1 VSRFEHDRT
10 RFKLRNAHAAKK
22 VQCGD
27 CHVDLKHYR
36 DTPME
41 CVSCHKKD
49 DKHEGQFGARCDS
62 CHSDR
67 DWKVQRFDHAQTRF
81 PLLGKHVP
89 VKCGD
94 CHKTARYKDAPRECI
109 GCHRND
115 DAHKAKFGT
124 ACESCH
130 GARAWGLWNFDHG
143 RRTTYALDGAHTK
156 VPCESCHTQA
166 APAGKAAASV
176 GTNCIACHR
185 RDDTHDGA
193 FGPGCEQCHASDSW
207 KRIRTRVGFD
217 EPRQRAVLW
226 ALGYSSHLSGD
237 ALAQGRP

>member
-1 VSRFEHDRT
+1 V
-10 RFKLRNAHAAKK
+10 
-22 VQCGD
+22 
-27 CHVDLKHYR
+27 
-36 DTPME
+36 
-41 CVSCHKKD
+41 
-49 DKHEGQFGARCDS
+49 
-62 CHSDR
+62 
-67 DWKVQRFDHAQTRF
+67 
-81 PLLGKHVP
+81 
-89 VKCGD
+89 
-94 CHKTARYKDAPRECI
+94 
-109 GCHRND
+109 
-115 DAHKAKFGT
+115 
-124 ACESCH
+124 
-130 GARAWGLWNFDHG
+130 
-143 RRTTYALDGAHTK
+143 
-156 VPCESCHTQA
+156 